1 MNANKYIV
9 GYLCPECGR
18 ELRPH
23 QRCPEC
29 GRKARREFEPVGKSK
44 PRMGLFKTTKGE
56 K

>member
-1 MNANKYIV
+1 MNTKKYIV

-18 ELRPH
+18 ELLRG

-29 GRKARREFEPVGKSK
+29 GKIARREFEDIRNK
-44 PRMGLFKTTKGE
+44 PRMGLFKQTKGE